1 MKLRPWLLAATL
13 LCVEAPLWAAEEPV
27 ALNFAN
33 VEVSSVLRLA
43 SQLTG
48 KQFVIDPR
56 VRGNISVVSAEPL
69 PRELV
74 YPTLVAA
81 LRLQGIAA
89 IDDGRTVRIVPEAE
103 ARSQGAPLVG
113 KPPAGDSLATQV
125 FNLRHESAVALSLAI
140 KPLLNANATAVG
152 YPGNN
157 TLVVTDFSDNLR
169 RIGKVLQAID
179 VPSVDE
185 PQIVP
190 LRYASASELAGLLQS
205 LVAEGAAGAAA
216 GAGAGAGGE
225 RFTVLAEPR
234 SNSLLL
240 KGNSPGKLQR
250 ARQLIQQLDQPE
262 AGGNIE
268 VIYLRNAVA
277 AEVAQTLRALLSA
290 DGGAP
295 GNGATA
301 AGATAAPNGGGF
313 AAGLGSGVQGGGALT
328 GSSRSASSGATPAG
342 NAGAAGGAIF
352 AASQPSSGLAQGSYI
367 QADAANNAL
376 IISAPPIISQRLKKV
391 VAKLDLRRTQIYVE
405 ALIAE
410 VNSDTAAQFGIQ
422 WQSLGGAAAGA
433 TGTHVVGSASFNAPA
448 SGFNIAGTAQNPLTM
463 GNGLNVGISRGTITL
478 PNGTVIN
485 NLLALASFLESNNNA
500 NILSTPTLMTLDNQE
515 AQIQIGQDIPV
526 ITGSYSQTSGS
537 ATPFQTYDRR
547 KVGLGLRILPQV
559 TEGGTVRMKIMQ
571 EASTVVPGT
580 LANPSGPTINTR
592 TIETAVQVEDGGL
605 LVLGGLIQ
613 DTSSDGVSKVPVIG
627 DLPLVG
633 NLFRYTTRQRSKTN
647 LLVFLRPR
655 TLRSAEADQQL
666 SSERY
671 DYIAGAQRRMNG
683 PSGDAA
689 APVLPPLT
697 PPQPQPQ
704 PQPQPAPGAGGS
716 PAP

>member
-1 MKLRPWLLAATL
+1 MKLRPWLAAAL
-13 LCVEAPLWAAEEPV
+13 LCSVSPLWAADEPV
-27 ALNFAN
+27 ALNFSN
-33 VEVSSVLRLA
+33 VEVATILKLA

-56 VRGNISVVSAEPL
+56 VHGTVNIVSAEPL
-69 PRELV
+69 PKELV

-89 IDDGRTVRIVPEAE
+89 VDDGRTVRIVPEAD
-103 ARSQGAPLVG
+103 ARGQGAPVVS
-113 KPPAGDSLATQV
+113 KPPAGDSLASQV
-125 FNLRHESAVALSLAI
+125 FNLRYESAVALSLAI

-190 LRYASASELAGLLQS
+190 LRHASASELAGLVQS
-205 LVAEGAAGAAA
+205 LVSEGANGSSGAAT
-216 GAGAGAGGE
+216 GE

-234 SNSLLL
+234 SNSLLM
-240 KGNSPGKLQR
+240 KSNSPGKLQR
-250 ARQLIQQLDQPE
+250 ARQLVQQLDQPE

-277 AEVAQTLRALLSA
+277 IEVAQTLRALLSA
-290 DGGAP
+290 DGA
-295 GNGATA
+295 
-301 AGATAAPNGGGF
+301 
-313 AAGLGSGVQGGGALT
+313 
-328 GSSRSASSGATPAG
+328 
-342 NAGAAGGAIF
+342 AAGGAGAQGGSTPTGGLSTPPGNGLGTGLNAGSRPAAGGNSAAPAGGAF
-352 AASQPSSGLAQGSYI
+352 AAAQPGAGLAQGSYI

-559 TEGGTVRMKIMQ
+559 AEGGTVRMKIMQ

-580 LANPSGPTINTR
+580 LTNPSGPTINTR

-697 PPQPQPQ
+697 PQA
-704 PQPQPAPGAGGS
+704 APPAGGS

>member
-1 MKLRPWLLAATL
+1 MKLRPWLAAAL
-13 LCVEAPLWAAEEPV
+13 LCSVSPLWAADEPV
-27 ALNFAN
+27 ALNFSN
-33 VEVSSVLRLA
+33 VEVATILKLA

-48 KQFVIDPR
+48 RQFVIDPR
-56 VRGNISVVSAEPL
+56 VHGTVNIVSAEPL
-69 PRELV
+69 PKELV

-89 IDDGRTVRIVPEAE
+89 VDDGRTVRIVPEAD
-103 ARSQGAPLVG
+103 ARGQGAPVVS
-113 KPPAGDSLATQV
+113 KPPAGDSLASQV
-125 FNLRHESAVALSLAI
+125 FNLRYESAVALSLAI

-190 LRYASASELAGLLQS
+190 LRHASASELAGLVQS
-205 LVAEGAAGAAA
+205 LVSEGASGANGSSGAAT
-216 GAGAGAGGE
+216 GE

-234 SNSLLL
+234 SNSLLM
-240 KGNSPGKLQR
+240 KSNSPGKLQR
-250 ARQLIQQLDQPE
+250 ARQLVQQLDQPE

-268 VIYLRNAVA
+268 VLYLRNAVA
-277 AEVAQTLRALLSA
+277 VEVAQTLRALLSA
-290 DGGAP
+290 DGAAAGGTSAQGGSTQTGGLGTPP
-295 GNGATA
+295 GNGLGTGLNAGSRPAA
-301 AGATAAPNGGGF
+301 AGNSAAPAGGSF
-313 AAGLGSGVQGGGALT
+313 AAAQPGA
-328 GSSRSASSGATPAG
+328 
-342 NAGAAGGAIF
+342 
-352 AASQPSSGLAQGSYI
+352 GLAQGSYI

-376 IISAPPIISQRLKKV
+376 IISAPPIIGQRLKKV

-559 TEGGTVRMKIMQ
+559 AEGGTVRMKIMQ

-580 LANPSGPTINTR
+580 LTNPSGPTINTR

-697 PPQPQPQ
+697 PQA
-704 PQPQPAPGAGGS
+704 APPAGGS

>member
-1 MKLRPWLLAATL
+1 MKLHPWLLAATL
-13 LCVEAPLWAAEEPV
+13 LCVNAPLWAAEEPV

-295 GNGATA
+295 GNGAAA

-422 WQSLGGAAAGA
+422 WQSLGGAAAGV
-433 TGTHVVGSASFNAPA
+433 TGTHVIGSANFNAPA
-448 SGFNIAGTAQNPLTM
+448 SNIAGVAQNPLTM
-463 GNGLNVGISRGTITL
+463 GNGLSVGISRGTITL

-485 NLLALASFLESNNNA
+485 NLLALASFLENNNNA

-537 ATPFQTYDRR
+537 ATPFQTFDRR

-559 TEGGTVRMKIMQ
+559 AEGGTVRMKIMQ

-580 LANPSGPTINTR
+580 LTNPSGPTINTR

-689 APVLPPLT
+689 APVLPALT
-697 PPQPQPQ
+697 PPTT
-704 PQPQPAPGAGGS
+704 PAVPAAGGS
-716 PAP
+716 PTP

>member
-1 MKLRPWLLAATL
+1 MKLRPWLAAAL
-13 LCVEAPLWAAEEPV
+13 LCSVSPLWAADEPV
-27 ALNFAN
+27 ALNFSN
-33 VEVSSVLRLA
+33 VEVATILKLA

-48 KQFVIDPR
+48 RQFVIDPR
-56 VRGNISVVSAEPL
+56 VHGTVNIVSAEPL
-69 PRELV
+69 PKELV

-89 IDDGRTVRIVPEAE
+89 VDDGRTVRIVPEAD
-103 ARSQGAPLVG
+103 ARGQGAPMVS
-113 KPPAGDSLATQV
+113 KPPAGDSLASQV
-125 FNLRHESAVALSLAI
+125 FNLRYESAVALSLAI

-190 LRYASASELAGLLQS
+190 LRHASASELAGLVQS
-205 LVAEGAAGAAA
+205 LVSEGANGSSGAAT
-216 GAGAGAGGE
+216 GE

-234 SNSLLL
+234 SNSLLM
-240 KGNSPGKLQR
+240 KSNSPGKLQR
-250 ARQLIQQLDQPE
+250 ARQLVQQLDQPE

-268 VIYLRNAVA
+268 VLYLRNAVA
-277 AEVAQTLRALLSA
+277 IEVAQTLRALLSA
-290 DGGAP
+290 DGA
-295 GNGATA
+295 
-301 AGATAAPNGGGF
+301 
-313 AAGLGSGVQGGGALT
+313 
-328 GSSRSASSGATPAG
+328 
-342 NAGAAGGAIF
+342 AAGGAGAQGGSTPTGGLSTPPGNGLGTGLNAGSRPAAGGNSAAPAGGSF
-352 AASQPSSGLAQGSYI
+352 AAAQPGAGLAQGSYI

-559 TEGGTVRMKIMQ
+559 AEGGTVRMKIMQ

-580 LANPSGPTINTR
+580 LTNPSGPTINTR

-697 PPQPQPQ
+697 LQAAPP
-704 PQPQPAPGAGGS
+704 AGGS

>member
-1 MKLRPWLLAATL
+1 MKLRPWLAAAL
-13 LCVEAPLWAAEEPV
+13 LCSVSPLWAADEPV
-27 ALNFAN
+27 ALNFSN
-33 VEVSSVLRLA
+33 VEVATILKLA

-48 KQFVIDPR
+48 RQFVIDPR
-56 VRGNISVVSAEPL
+56 VHGTVNIVSAEPL
-69 PRELV
+69 PKELV

-89 IDDGRTVRIVPEAE
+89 VDDGRTVRIVPEAD
-103 ARSQGAPLVG
+103 ARGQGAPVVS
-113 KPPAGDSLATQV
+113 KPPAGDSLASQV
-125 FNLRHESAVALSLAI
+125 FNLRYESAVALSLAI

-190 LRYASASELAGLLQS
+190 LRHASASELAGLVQS
-205 LVAEGAAGAAA
+205 LVSEGANGSSGAAT
-216 GAGAGAGGE
+216 GE

-234 SNSLLL
+234 SNSLLM
-240 KGNSPGKLQR
+240 KSNSPGKLQR
-250 ARQLIQQLDQPE
+250 ARQLVQQLDQPE

-268 VIYLRNAVA
+268 VLYLRNAVA
-277 AEVAQTLRALLSA
+277 IEVAQTLRALLSA
-290 DGGAP
+290 DGA
-295 GNGATA
+295 
-301 AGATAAPNGGGF
+301 
-313 AAGLGSGVQGGGALT
+313 
-328 GSSRSASSGATPAG
+328 
-342 NAGAAGGAIF
+342 AAGGAGAQGGSTPTGGLSTPPGNGLGTGLNAGSRPAAGGNSAAPAGGAF
-352 AASQPSSGLAQGSYI
+352 AAAQPGAGLAQGSYI

-559 TEGGTVRMKIMQ
+559 AEGGTVRMKIMQ

-580 LANPSGPTINTR
+580 LTNPSGPTINTR

-697 PPQPQPQ
+697 PQA
-704 PQPQPAPGAGGS
+704 APPAGGS

>member
-1 MKLRPWLLAATL
+1 MKLRPWLAAAL
-13 LCVEAPLWAAEEPV
+13 LCSVSPLWAADEPV
-27 ALNFAN
+27 ALNFSN
-33 VEVSSVLRLA
+33 VEVATILKLA

-56 VRGNISVVSAEPL
+56 VHGTVNIVSAEPL
-69 PRELV
+69 PKELV

-89 IDDGRTVRIVPEAE
+89 VDDGRTVRIVPEAD
-103 ARSQGAPLVG
+103 ARGQGAPVVS
-113 KPPAGDSLATQV
+113 KPPAGDSLASQV
-125 FNLRHESAVALSLAI
+125 FNLRYESAVALSLAI

-190 LRYASASELAGLLQS
+190 LRHASASELAGLVQS
-205 LVAEGAAGAAA
+205 LVSEGASGANGSSGAAT
-216 GAGAGAGGE
+216 GE

-234 SNSLLL
+234 SNSLLM
-240 KGNSPGKLQR
+240 KSNSPGKLQR
-250 ARQLIQQLDQPE
+250 ARQLVQQLDQPE

-277 AEVAQTLRALLSA
+277 IEVAQTLRALLSA
-290 DGGAP
+290 DGA
-295 GNGATA
+295 
-301 AGATAAPNGGGF
+301 
-313 AAGLGSGVQGGGALT
+313 
-328 GSSRSASSGATPAG
+328 
-342 NAGAAGGAIF
+342 AAGGAGAQGGSTPTGGLSTPPGNGLGTGLNAGSRPAAGGNSAAPAGGAF
-352 AASQPSSGLAQGSYI
+352 AAAQPGAGLAQGSYI

-559 TEGGTVRMKIMQ
+559 AEGGTVRMKIMQ

-697 PPQPQPQ
+697 PQA
-704 PQPQPAPGAGGS
+704 APPAGGS